1 MKIIRFED
9 LECWKEARILVKMI
23 YNLVKKSE
31 FSKDYRLRDQIVG
44 SGISIMNNIV
54 EGFDAQSNNE
64 FIRFLTISRRHVS
77 EVESCLYVAIDQSYI
92 TKKEFKDT
100 FDQAEKEKQLIDG
113 MLRYL
118 RKYKRTQRKKRK

>member
-1 MKIIRFED
+1 MKIQRFED
-9 LECWKEARILVKMI
+9 LECWKEAKILVNKI
-23 YNLVKKSE
+23 YGLVKKPE

-44 SGISIMNNIV
+44 SGISIMNNIT

-77 EVESCLYVAIDQSYI
+77 EVESCLYVALDQNYI
-92 TKKEFKDT
+92 TDNEFKDT
-100 FDQAEKEKQLIDG
+100 FNQAEKEKQLIDG

-118 RKYKRTQRKKRK
+118 RKYKRTQRK